1 MNSQQEYEMFMAK
14 LGKAIYELQ
23 DDFNKLSYENKQRFA
38 LRINEFMKGYSRAIT
53 VDDLMRNGW
62 WRR

>member
-1 MNSQQEYEMFMAK
+1 MAK

-38 LRINEFMKGYSRAIT
+38 LRINELMRGYSRAIT